1 MWTDYRGHAVIPG
14 LPAYTTSH
22 LEVQTQSLPKR
33 VDLKNGTKILAVGRG
48 SFNTVDFQVVNV
60 RRVLLEVRD
69 EQGAPLPQGSAVFGP
84 DNTYLTNVVGEG
96 LIFLN
101 HMDDGQIL
109 SVSPPG
115 SARACL
121 LHLNLESQ
129 STEDK
134 LYETA
139 SAICRAQ

>member
-1 MWTDYRGHAVIPG
+1 HAVIPG

-69 EQGAPLPQGSAVFGP
+69 EQGTPLPQGSAVFGP
-84 DNTYLTNVVGEG
+84 DNTYLTNVV
-96 LIFLN
+96 
-101 HMDDGQIL
+101 
-109 SVSPPG
+109 
-115 SARACL
+115 
-121 LHLNLESQ
+121 
-129 STEDK
+129 
-134 LYETA
+134 
-139 SAICRAQ
+139 

>member
-1 MWTDYRGHAVIPG
+1 M
-14 LPAYTTSH
+14 
-22 LEVQTQSLPKR
+22 
-33 VDLKNGTKILAVGRG
+33 
-48 SFNTVDFQVVNV
+48 
-60 RRVLLEVRD
+60 
-69 EQGAPLPQGSAVFGP
+69 FGP

-101 HMDDGQIL
+101 NMDDGQIL

-129 STEDK
+129 SPEDK